1 MRLSS
6 VPAAAAAPSTAGRGP
21 LAERLLQGRL
31 ARLGFAVI
39 AGTDVA
45 YLADA
50 ERRLIIRFERTPAGR
65 IAYRDTL
72 AKARAVRAAHDLGI
86 ALHRATLLAG
96 LQPTRL
102 H

>member
-31 ARLGFAVI
+31 ARLGFAII

-45 YLADA
+45 YLAGA

-72 AKARAVRAAHDLGI
+72 AKARAAHDLGI
-86 ALHRATLLAG
+86 ALHRATLLASV
-96 LQPTRL
+96 QPARL